1 MASNT
6 RFSLATLLL
15 LLAFAVSAVS
25 CRPSPQTGGP
35 ADLENGSNN
44 TTPPVTLNAGDDKP
58 RILMLHGGGGSAAG
72 FARQRGVRDLAE
84 ALPQYTF
91 VFANAPEPGGLWLRD
106 PPSKSQPST
115 DPGWA
120 DRSIEYLDAF
130 VEEHG
135 PFHAVVAYSQGC
147 PMALV
152 YLAHAPANTF
162 QKAALFNGYAPT
174 THLGLLGTIDDAAPF
189 TTPTLVFSGEHD
201 VFADLAPGLA
211 QRFQSPVIVHS
222 PTAGHHLPY
231 ANDATFQQVIDFL
244 R

>member
-1 MASNT
+1 MT
-6 RFSLATLLL
+6 HTTKHPFATLLL
-15 LLAFAVSAVS
+15 LLAVALAAIS
-25 CRPSPQTGGP
+25 CRPSTQTGGP
-35 ADLENGSNN
+35 VDRDSDTINS
-44 TTPPVTLNAGDDKP
+44 TPPVTLNAGEDKP
-58 RILMLHGGGGSAAG
+58 RILMLHGGGSSAAG

-91 VFANAPEPGGLWLRD
+91 VFADAPEPGGLWLRD

-120 DRSIEYLDAF
+120 DRSVEYLDAF

-152 YLAHAPANTF
+152 YLAHAPADTF

-174 THLGLLGTIDDAAPF
+174 THLGLLGTIDDDAPF

-211 QRFQSPVIVHS
+211 ERFQSPATVHS

-231 ANDATFQQVIDFL
+231 ESDPTFQQVIDFL